1 MMSKRIL
8 ITLMCA
14 IAACYVAGCSS
25 AKRALPGSSDPVVG
39 QAVLREKP
47 VRVERHFYAVTGV
60 GVSRVNPDA
69 SEVRAFT
76 VNDRVEAGGQIT
88 VGADLSRQLAIELH
102 SADLGSA
109 GFDPGGRLNY
119 HIAGASALFY
129 AGKNRHNYK
138 RRGLTGYGRLG
149 VGILENTP
157 VGNIPFVTDNDTH
170 VLFGAGI
177 EYMTNIGLGVRAE
190 GIAFEEDAQFAQLG
204 LIYRTGGRANRKPVK
219 IAVVPTSIETAAAAP
234 APISVNACATYSG
247 VIEGVNFHSN
257 SARLTAKAMEIL
269 DSVVDSLATCITAPV
284 GISAH
289 TDSIGAAKYNESLSG
304 RRARSVA
311 IYLGKR
317 GIDTSRMTIK
327 TFGETQPID
336 NNNTVEGRNRNR
348 RVELI
353 AK

>member
-177 EYMTNIGLGVRAE
+177 EYMTNIGL
-190 GIAFEEDAQFAQLG
+190 AQLG

-257 SARLTAKAMEIL
+257 SARLTA
-269 DSVVDSLATCITAPV
+269 
-284 GISAH
+284 
-289 TDSIGAAKYNESLSG
+289 AKYNESLSG